1 VRLAEAA
8 GTPLVSARPLVTIVT
23 PSLNQARFIR
33 ETIDSVL
40 AQSYPSIEYLVMDGG
55 STDGT
60 VAILRE
66 YGGRLSWR
74 SDRDRGQ
81 AHAVNAG
88 WRRGRGSIVAYLNSD
103 DAYLPGAVERAVD
116 ALARDPD
123 AGAVYGEAYHVDERG
138 EVLDRYPSEPFSMAR
153 LEETCFICQP
163 TVFLRRE
170 LVERVGYLDED
181 LCYSL
186 DYDLWIRAARVA
198 RFAFVPHYLAHSR
211 LHADA
216 KTLKDRVPAHAE
228 IMRTV
233 RRHFGYVPP
242 SWVYAYAN
250 AVLGPRDRTS
260 KWRDA
265 RFVASV
271 LAISGVEFLRQNRRI
286 PRAQWVRWHRWLSHG
301 WRRLF
306 EAGR

>member
-1 VRLAEAA
+1 
-8 GTPLVSARPLVTIVT
+8 VSAARPLVTVVT
-23 PSLNQARFIR
+23 PSFNQAQFIR

-40 AQSYPSIEYLVMDGG
+40 TQRYPAIEYLVMDGG
-55 STDGT
+55 STDET
-60 VAILRE
+60 VSILRE
-66 YGGRLSWR
+66 YGARLSWR

-88 WRRGRGSIVAYLNSD
+88 WRLGRGSIVAYLNSD
-103 DAYLPGAVERAVD
+103 DAYLPDAVERAVD
-116 ALARDPD
+116 ALTRDPD
-123 AGAVYGEAYHVDERG
+123 VGAVYGEAYHVDERG
-138 EVLDRYPSEPFSMAR
+138 AILDRYPSEPFSMAR

-181 LCYSL
+181 LRYSL

-198 RFAFVPHYLAHSR
+198 RFTFVPHYLARSR

-216 KTLKDRVPAHAE
+216 KTFKERVPAHAE

-271 LAISGVEFLRQNRRI
+271 LAISGV
-286 PRAQWVRWHRWLSHG
+286 
-301 WRRLF
+301 
-306 EAGR
+306 

>member
-1 VRLAEAA
+1 
-8 GTPLVSARPLVTIVT
+8 
-23 PSLNQARFIR
+23 
-33 ETIDSVL
+33 
-40 AQSYPSIEYLVMDGG
+40 MDGG

-60 VAILRE
+60 VDVLRE
-66 YGGRLSWR
+66 YGGRVSWR

-138 EVLDRYPSEPFSMAR
+138 NILDRYPSEPFDMAR

-163 TVFLRRE
+163 TVFLRRD
-170 LVERVGYLDED
+170 LVERVGYLDET
-181 LCYSL
+181 LRYSL
-186 DYDLWIRAARVA
+186 DYDFWIRAARAA
-198 RFAFVPHYLAHSR
+198 RFAFVPHYQARSR

-216 KTLKDRVPAHAE
+216 KTLRERVPAHAE

-242 SWVYAYAN
+242 SWTYAYAN

-260 KWRDA
+260 RWRDA

-286 PRAQWVRWHRWLSHG
+286 PRARWARWRGWLSHG
-301 WRRLF
+301 WRRLVD
-306 EAGR
+306 AGR

>member
-1 VRLAEAA
+1 MSAE
-8 GTPLVSARPLVTIVT
+8 RPLVTIVT
-23 PSLNQARFIR
+23 PSFNQGRFIR

-40 AQSYPSIEYLVMDGG
+40 AQSYPAIEYLVMDGG

-88 WRRGRGSIVAYLNSD
+88 WQRGRGAIVAYLNSD

-116 ALARDPD
+116 ALARDPG

-138 EVLDRYPSEPFSMAR
+138 AILDRYPSEPFSMAR

-181 LCYSL
+181 LRYSL
-186 DYDLWIRAARVA
+186 DYDLWIRAGRVA
-198 RFAFVPHYLAHSR
+198 RFAFVPHYLARSR

-216 KTLKDRVPAHAE
+216 KTLKDRVPAHEE

-260 KWRDA
+260 PWRNA

-271 LAISGVEFLRQNRRI
+271 VAISGVEFLRQNRRI
-286 PRAQWVRWHRWLSHG
+286 PRAQWARWRQWLGHG

-306 EAGR
+306 EVHR